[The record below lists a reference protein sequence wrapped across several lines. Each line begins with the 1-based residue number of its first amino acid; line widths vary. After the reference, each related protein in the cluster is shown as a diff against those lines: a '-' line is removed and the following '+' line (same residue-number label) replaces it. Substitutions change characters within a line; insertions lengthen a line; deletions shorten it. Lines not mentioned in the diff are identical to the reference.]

1 MRKDINSFLLLQ
13 KYLFFFFFSFHLSEE
28 NVPSNNIR
36 QTPVG
41 LRRLC
46 KAVKNDNTLK
56 ANHKCSPT
64 PLRNNGNVCLG
75 SLSELRHLNIKEN
88 KGPSKVLRRNKESLG
103 NYFLP
108 FRLQYER
115 LEPFSLKKWM
125 Q

>member
-13 KYLFFFFFSFHLSEE
+13 KYLFFSFHLSEE

-56 ANHKCSPT
+56 TNHKCLPT
-64 PLRNNGNVCLG
+64 PLRNNRNVCLG

-88 KGPSKVLRRNKESLG
+88 KGHNKVLRRNKEMLG

-108 FRLQYER
+108 FCLQYES
-115 LEPFSLKKWM
+115 LESFSPKKGM
-125 Q
+125 

>member
-13 KYLFFFFFSFHLSEE
+13 KYAFFSFYLSEE

-56 ANHKCSPT
+56 TNHKCLLTLPRNKGNSC
-64 PLRNNGNVCLG
+64 LR
-75 SLSELRHLNIKEN
+75 SLSELRYLNIKEN
-88 KGPSKVLRRNKESLG
+88 ECQNEVLRRNKEKLG
-103 NYFLP
+103 NFWGK
-108 FRLQYER
+108 RL
-115 LEPFSLKKWM
+115 SI
-125 Q
+125 